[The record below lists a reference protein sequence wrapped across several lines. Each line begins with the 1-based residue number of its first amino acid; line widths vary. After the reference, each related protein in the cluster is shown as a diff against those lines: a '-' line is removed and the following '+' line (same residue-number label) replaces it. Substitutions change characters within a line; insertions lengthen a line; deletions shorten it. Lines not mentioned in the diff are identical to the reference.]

1 VKKNAGL
8 LLIIL
13 LILIPL
19 NASAAVKAGSICSK
33 LGQSATVSGQKYTC
47 IKSAKKLVWN
57 KGVAIPKPKAT
68 PTPSAVQTP
77 VPIPT
82 PTPTPTISPSPT
94 PTAEPA
100 APTTFADLLQNYRG
114 IPAAVWNE
122 AQTLASQGSVKS
134 SFTISIGPN
143 TKLQSGLED
152 PIYYLE
158 RASKLWSGFTQSKE
172 TKVFLFSFPDLAWAQ
187 QRNRELGGSWF
198 VPEDLAGNCT
208 SNISCGAFGGS
219 YKGQGQLFIGVP
231 IREYQRFN
239 LGFVRGNYG
248 HEFTHSVQYAQF
260 ANQPTINGY
269 SLLPCWFSE
278 GQPQVPGQALGFE
291 TLKDYKLS
299 RETWFSQPAGQ
310 LGDYSEASILRFFSL
325 AGVSRDGACNA
336 SIRSR
341 IYDVGYM
348 AVEAL
353 ASVKGIHSTMDL
365 VVGMAQ
371 GLTFED
377 SFKKIYGISWSE
389 AAPILA
395 KVVSAEFTNP

>member
-1 VKKNAGL
+1 VKKNVAL
-8 LLIIL
+8 LVTTL

-19 NASAAVKAGSICSK
+19 NASAAVKAGSSCSK
-33 LGQSATVSGQKYTC
+33 LGQSATVSGKKYTC
-47 IKSAKKLVWN
+47 IKSAKKLLWN

-77 VPIPT
+77 VPT
-82 PTPTPTISPSPT
+82 PTPTPTISPTPT
-94 PTAEPA
+94 PIAEPA

-122 AQTLASQGSVKS
+122 AQTLATQGSVKS

-172 TKVFLFSFPDLAWAQ
+172 TKVFLFSFPDLPWAQ
-187 QRNRELGGSWF
+187 QKNRELGGSWF

-299 RETWFSQPAGQ
+299 RETWFSQQAGQ

>member
-1 VKKNAGL
+1 MSYKRLLSAAIIISFIAMPIYAQAAERAGMSCKKAGL
-8 LLIIL
+8 T
-13 LILIPL
+13 
-19 NASAAVKAGSICSK
+19 STYQGK
-33 LGQSATVSGQKYTC
+33 KYIC
-47 IKSAKKLVWN
+47 IKSGKKLIWN
-57 KGVAIPKPKAT
+57 KGVSIARPTAPPI
-68 PTPSAVQTP
+68 PTPSTTP
-77 VPIPT
+77 TSVPIPT
-82 PTPTPTISPSPT
+82 QTPITEPASPT
-94 PTAEPA
+94 S
-100 APTTFADLLQNYRG
+100 FADLLQNYRG

-122 AQTLASQGSVKS
+122 AQSLAAQGSVSS

-143 TKLQSGLED
+143 TKLQSGLGD
-152 PIYYLE
+152 PINFLE

-172 TKVFLFSFPDLAWAQ
+172 TKVFLFSFPDLPWAQ
-187 QRNRELGGSWF
+187 QKNRELGGSWF
-198 VPEDLAGNCT
+198 VPQDLAGNCT
-208 SNISCGAFGGS
+208 SNTSCGAFGGS
-219 YKGQGQLFIGVP
+219 YKEQGQLFIGVP

-260 ANQPTINGY
+260 VNQPNTNGY

-310 LGDYSEASILRFFSL
+310 LGDYSEASILKFFSL

-353 ASVKGIHSTMDL
+353 ASIKGIHSTMDL

-377 SFKKIYGISWSE
+377 SFRKIYGISWSE

>member
-1 VKKNAGL
+1 MKKNVAL
-8 LLIIL
+8 LVTTL

-19 NASAAVKAGSICSK
+19 NASAAVKAGSSCSK
-33 LGQSATVSGQKYTC
+33 LGQSATVSGKKYTC
-47 IKSAKKLVWN
+47 IKSAKKLLWN

-77 VPIPT
+77 VPT
-82 PTPTPTISPSPT
+82 PTPTPTISPTPT
-94 PTAEPA
+94 PIAEPA

-122 AQTLASQGSVKS
+122 AQTLATQGSVKS

-172 TKVFLFSFPDLAWAQ
+172 TKVFLFSFPDLPWAQ
-187 QRNRELGGSWF
+187 QKNRELGGSWF

-299 RETWFSQPAGQ
+299 RETWFSQQAGQ